1 MKISIFWVAEDSYMT
16 QTKTKKIRIRVSELR
31 RLIRQVL
38 LEGPSGPGVTSD
50 PTETKGFY
58 PYEMERGVD
67 VQSFWYRSPGRS
79 AGSDGDPGRPSD
91 AAEYIGLKKKESSTE
106 ESGTT
111 TPEPAVATPTPK
123 AEK

>member
-1 MKISIFWVAEDSYMT
+1 MT

-50 PTETKGFY
+50 PTEKKGFY
-58 PYEMERGVD
+58 PYEVERGVD

-79 AGSDGDPGRPSD
+79 MGSDGDPGRPSD
-91 AAEYIGLKKKESSTE
+91 AAEYIGLKKKDVSTE
-106 ESGTT
+106 EAGTST
-111 TPEPAVATPTPK
+111 AAAPSTPE